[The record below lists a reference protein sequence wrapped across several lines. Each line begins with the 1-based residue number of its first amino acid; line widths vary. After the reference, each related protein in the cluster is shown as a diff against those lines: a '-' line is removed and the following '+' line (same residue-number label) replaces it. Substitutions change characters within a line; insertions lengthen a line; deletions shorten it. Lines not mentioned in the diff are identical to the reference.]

1 MFNIGPWPY
10 GKMQV
15 RPSRRSHPP
24 ANVHKL
30 PYTWCECNTHRDTQ
44 IEPTARVRLR
54 SEILSARIIW
64 LRGTLA
70 IIEYHANLHQM
81 TQRIRRQST
90 AAAAAAPSLKVEHTL
105 AIIRFV
111 NHYYRRLCVLPFV
124 FAAQFTRPKPG
135 GGNAIIVF
143 MEVRSAMLQLPESGR
158 PPLS

>member
-1 MFNIGPWPY
+1 MAKCKCDPVVDRIHQQTCTNYHIPG
-10 GKMQV
+10 
-15 RPSRRSHPP
+15 
-24 ANVHKL
+24 ANV
-30 PYTWCECNTHRDTQ
+30 THTEIRKSS
-44 IEPTARVRLR
+44 PLRGLRLR

-90 AAAAAAPSLKVEHTL
+90 AAAAAPSLKVEHTL

-143 MEVRSAMLQLPESGR
+143 MEVRSAMLQLPECGR